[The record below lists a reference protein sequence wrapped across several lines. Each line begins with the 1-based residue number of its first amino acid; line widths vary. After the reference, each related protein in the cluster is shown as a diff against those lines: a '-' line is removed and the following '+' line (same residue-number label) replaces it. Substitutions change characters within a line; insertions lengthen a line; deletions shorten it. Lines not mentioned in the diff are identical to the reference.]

1 MLAPP
6 RPSSGPVLGFGVDTF
21 AFRNDSR
28 IHHRGQPDMYC
39 NRCFLMARAVGQF
52 RRFARFA
59 PDEPRRP
66 SAEYAGLVHRV
77 TRRAAWRAPLPA
89 AERVVI
95 PGYASLHAFSAA
107 EVAAVKEGLRGRF
120 WTLVLWT
127 NWRMTFP
134 SLPGQQERVAR
145 ETMAE
150 LRAGRPVQ
158 LFVTDFPRIKFNH
171 SVLAFD
177 YRVEGSEA
185 VDFVVYDPNDP
196 DAPGIVRFDPRDER
210 FHTAPLCGVSVPYF
224 RAFRQYYSPF
234 F

>member
-1 MLAPP
+1 MPALP
-6 RPSSGPVLGFGVDTF
+6 RSSSGPVLGFGVDTF

-28 IHHRGQPDMYC
+28 IHHRGQPGIYC

-52 RRFARFA
+52 QRFARFA
-59 PDEPRRP
+59 PGEPRLR
-66 SAEYAGLVHRV
+66 SGEYAERVHQV
-77 TRRAAWRAPLPA
+77 TRRGAWRPALPDT
-89 AERVVI
+89 ERIVF
-95 PGYASLHAFSAA
+95 PGFASLHALSRA
-107 EVAAVKEGLRGRF
+107 EEGAVKDGLRGRF
-120 WTLVLWT
+120 WTLVHWT

-134 SLPGQQERVAR
+134 SPPGHQERVAR
-145 ETMAE
+145 ETLAE

-177 YRVEGSEA
+177 YRASGEA
-185 VDFVVYDPNDP
+185 MDFIVYDPNDP
-196 DAPGIVRFDPRDER
+196 QIPGIVRFDPRDER
-210 FHTAPLCGVSVPYF
+210 FHPAPLCGVAVPYF

>member
-6 RPSSGPVLGFGVDTF
+6 RSSGPVLGFGVDTF

-52 RRFARFA
+52 QRFARFA
-59 PDEPRRP
+59 PGEPRLR
-66 SAEYAGLVHRV
+66 SAEYAERVYRV
-77 TRRAAWRAPLPA
+77 TRRGAWRPALPD
-89 AERVVI
+89 AERIVV
-95 PGYASLHAFSAA
+95 PGFASLHAFSRAA
-107 EVAAVKEGLRGRF
+107 EAAVKDGLRGRLR
-120 WTLVLWT
+120 TLVHWT

-158 LFVTDFPRIKFNH
+158 LFVTDFPRIKCNH
-171 SVLAFD
+171 SVLVFD
-177 YRVEGSEA
+177 YRASAPDA

-196 DAPGIVRFDPRDER
+196 EAPGIVRFDARDER
-210 FHTAPLCGVSVPYF
+210 FHPAPLRGVSVPTF